1 MKYLITDFCRDDQ
14 PVINNLR
21 AMGYFVYALRD
32 GEGEHYTVEPKV
44 FVNNIGFVVTDKPI
58 MFHEE
63 GFHRYITDTELT
75 ELGTEDVS
83 IKSVIERARELKGEE
98 ND

>member
-1 MKYLITDFCRDDQ
+1 MKYLITDFCRYDQ

-44 FVNNIGFVVTDKPI
+44 FVNNIGFIITDKPI
-58 MFHEE
+58 EFHKE
-63 GFHRYITDTELT
+63 GSCQYITDVELA
-75 ELGTEDVS
+75 EIGTEDRS
-83 IKSVIERARELKGEE
+83 IKSAIERAREMKGE
-98 ND
+98 

>member
-1 MKYLITDFCRDDQ
+1 MKYLITNFHRDDQ
-14 PVINNLR
+14 YIINNLR

-44 FVNNIGFVVTDKPI
+44 FVNNIGFIVTDKPI
-58 MFHEE
+58 KFHEE
-63 GFHRYITDTELT
+63 GSWKYITDIELT

-83 IKSVIERARELKGEE
+83 IKSVIERARDMKGK
-98 ND
+98 